1 MAEQTAASAPFRQV
15 DPLIAAPPT
24 AVAAERFSLPPIGF
38 RPDIEGLRAIAV
50 VLVVLFHADIGP
62 FGGGF
67 IGVDVFFV
75 VSGFLITSLLLGEV
89 SRTGTVSLPNFW
101 ARRARRLIPASCLVV
116 AATLIAAQW
125 LYDPLLLGDLA
136 REAIAVCGFFVNYV
150 FAWREAHGDGGYFDA
165 DIAKSPLLHF
175 WSLAV
180 EEQFYLLWPLVIW
193 TLARFARRLRHEL
206 TIVILGLWVLSAA
219 ACVWLTGNNT
229 PWAFYSL
236 ASRAWELLT
245 GALLAIS
252 IATLR
257 NLPRRFVVPMATAGL
272 LVVIVAAMVF
282 DAGTPF
288 PGYAAAAPVFGTAL
302 VIAAGCSVQAPAVVR
317 EVLGARWML
326 WIGQRSYAIYL
337 WHWPALVLVGVTWG
351 PLSLVQRL
359 VVVAGSV
366 VLAAVSYRLVENP
379 VRHSPWMASR
389 PSRSLAT
396 GFSLLLVTSLV
407 GGLML
412 ANPREQSAGGE
423 AATLTLPGAG
433 LGATTATTDPTPTTA
448 SPTAVASTAVAPTV
462 AAAPTAASPAATT
475 TTVAAPPTTPA
486 PAGPQ
491 LADLIALQQGNLEQG
506 LTTQEVP
513 SNLHPS
519 LSSVRGDLP
528 AIYDHGCVLDPG
540 QAHPP
545 DCVYG
550 NPDGAVTVAIL
561 GDSHAAHWFP
571 PLEAIA
577 TAHNWR
583 LLYFSKKGCPPSEQP
598 LRNALANRECTPWR
612 DEALAKITAARPNLI
627 ILTGYHYATA
637 SGGVGDDIWRDGMTT
652 TLTKLGDQ
660 TAERRDPRR
669 HPDGERRRAAVP
681 VRPPALG
688 AGVRQPSQLQRAQP
702 TTAGRGPAR
711 RPVRDGNDRHQ

>member
-288 PGYAAAAPVFGTAL
+288 PGYAAAG
-302 VIAAGCSVQAPAVVR
+302 AGLR
-317 EVLGARWML
+317 HRARD
-326 WIGQRSYAIYL
+326 R
-337 WHWPALVLVGVTWG
+337 
-351 PLSLVQRL
+351 
-359 VVVAGSV
+359 
-366 VLAAVSYRLVENP
+366 
-379 VRHSPWMASR
+379 
-389 PSRSLAT
+389 
-396 GFSLLLVTSLV
+396 
-407 GGLML
+407 GGLQ
-412 ANPREQSAGGE
+412 R
-423 AATLTLPGAG
+423 PGAG
-433 LGATTATTDPTPTTA
+433 RRAGGPRRPVDVVDRAAFVRHLPVALAGARARRRDVGSAVSRPTTGRGRRLGG
-448 SPTAVASTAVAPTV
+448 PRCRLVPPRREPGPPLTVDGVASQSQPRHRLLV
-462 AAAPTAASPAATT
+462 AARD
-475 TTVAAPPTTPA
+475 
-486 PAGPQ
+486 
-491 LADLIALQQGNLEQG
+491 LA
-506 LTTQEVP
+506 
-513 SNLHPS
+513 
-519 LSSVRGDLP
+519 
-528 AIYDHGCVLDPG
+528 
-540 QAHPP
+540 
-545 DCVYG
+545 
-550 NPDGAVTVAIL
+550 
-561 GDSHAAHWFP
+561 
-571 PLEAIA
+571 
-577 TAHNWR
+577 
-583 LLYFSKKGCPPSEQP
+583 
-598 LRNALANRECTPWR
+598 
-612 DEALAKITAARPNLI
+612 
-627 ILTGYHYATA
+627 
-637 SGGVGDDIWRDGMTT
+637 
-652 TLTKLGDQ
+652 
-660 TAERRDPRR
+660 
-669 HPDGERRRAAVP
+669 RRRADA
-681 VRPPALG
+681 
-688 AGVRQPSQLQRAQP
+688 RQPPRAER
-702 TTAGRGPAR
+702 GR
-711 RPVRDGNDRHQ
+711 

>member
-1 MAEQTAASAPFRQV
+1 M
-15 DPLIAAPPT
+15 
-24 AVAAERFSLPPIGF
+24 
-38 RPDIEGLRAIAV
+38 
-50 VLVVLFHADIGP
+50 
-62 FGGGF
+62 
-67 IGVDVFFV
+67 
-75 VSGFLITSLLLGEV
+75 
-89 SRTGTVSLPNFW
+89 
-101 ARRARRLIPASCLVV
+101 
-116 AATLIAAQW
+116 
-125 LYDPLLLGDLA
+125 
-136 REAIAVCGFFVNYV
+136 
-150 FAWREAHGDGGYFDA
+150 
-165 DIAKSPLLHF
+165 
-175 WSLAV
+175 
-180 EEQFYLLWPLVIW
+180 
-193 TLARFARRLRHEL
+193 
-206 TIVILGLWVLSAA
+206 
-219 ACVWLTGNNT
+219 
-229 PWAFYSL
+229 
-236 ASRAWELLT
+236 
-245 GALLAIS
+245 
-252 IATLR
+252 
-257 NLPRRFVVPMATAGL
+257 
-272 LVVIVAAMVF
+272 
-282 DAGTPF
+282 
-288 PGYAAAAPVFGTAL
+288 
-302 VIAAGCSVQAPAVVR
+302 IAAGSSVQAPAVVR

-366 VLAAVSYRLVENP
+366 ALAALSYRLVENP
-379 VRHSPWMASR
+379 VRHSPWMASPSQSQPRHRVLVAARDRARRRADARQPPRAERRRRGGDADPAGRRARRDDGDRRTDADHRLADRGSR
-389 PSRSLAT
+389 P
-396 GFSLLLVTSLV
+396 
-407 GGLML
+407 
-412 ANPREQSAGGE
+412 
-423 AATLTLPGAG
+423 
-433 LGATTATTDPTPTTA
+433 PT
-448 SPTAVASTAVAPTV
+448 VAPTARRPV
-462 AAAPTAASPAATT
+462 GGQHTAATT

-561 GDSHAAHWFP
+561 GDSHAAHWYP

-652 TLTKLGDQ
+652 TLTKLGDL
-660 TAERRDPRR
+660 TART
-669 HPDGERRRAAVP
+669 
-681 VRPPALG
+681 
-688 AGVRQPSQLQRAQP
+688 S
-702 TTAGRGPAR
+702 
-711 RPVRDGNDRHQ
+711 